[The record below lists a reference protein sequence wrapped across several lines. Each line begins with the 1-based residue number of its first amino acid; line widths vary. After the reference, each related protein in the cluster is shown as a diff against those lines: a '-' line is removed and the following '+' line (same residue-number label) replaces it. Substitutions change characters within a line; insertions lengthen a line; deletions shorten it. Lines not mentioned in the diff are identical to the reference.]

1 MGGINK
7 IPELCPCLWFLKG
20 IWYPS
25 TYFMTFSIAGH
36 SIVVLLGRVDGG
48 REWVGWHLWCQ
59 RVTVMWV
66 GWYSL

>member
-1 MGGINK
+1 MGDINK

-25 TYFMTFSIAGH
+25 TYFLTFSIAGH

-48 REWVGWHLWCQ
+48 RE
-59 RVTVMWV
+59 
-66 GWYSL
+66 